1 MKRVTIKDVAKE
13 ARVSI
18 ATVSRV
24 VNGTIT
30 DKVMEARVKAAIRD
44 LNYQPN
50 RRARGLRTNDTRV
63 IGLLISDIENP
74 FFTALVRGVEDVAQE
89 NQMNV
94 ILCNS
99 DESITKQKQYLRALS
114 QEGVAGLIIAVTAGT
129 TIENLQST
137 IAPDIPF
144 TLLDRDIGNEEFDV
158 VTVDNEL
165 AAYKAVL
172 HLHEQGYSRIA
183 LVNGDL
189 GIYSFE
195 KRYQG
200 YMRAHNDLNLPV
212 NPKHV
217 VHIVP
222 KIDPSYESTLK
233 LLHNY
238 PEIDALFTANNL
250 ITLGS
255 LKAIQE
261 LELRIPEDI
270 GVVGFDDMPWLSIL
284 PTPITSIMQPTYEIG
299 QTSMQLLLKRIASP
313 DAVPVS
319 VKVQTKL
326 IVRKSSRKN

>member
-1 MKRVTIKDVAKE
+1 
-13 ARVSI
+13 
-18 ATVSRV
+18 
-24 VNGTIT
+24 
-30 DKVMEARVKAAIRD
+30 
-44 LNYQPN
+44 
-50 RRARGLRTNDTRV
+50 
-63 IGLLISDIENP
+63 
-74 FFTALVRGVEDVAQE
+74 
-89 NQMNV
+89 
-94 ILCNS
+94 
-99 DESITKQKQYLRALS
+99 
-114 QEGVAGLIIAVTAGT
+114 
-129 TIENLQST
+129 
-137 IAPDIPF
+137 
-144 TLLDRDIGNEEFDV
+144 
-158 VTVDNEL
+158 
-165 AAYKAVL
+165 
-172 HLHEQGYSRIA
+172 
-183 LVNGDL
+183 
-189 GIYSFE
+189 
-195 KRYQG
+195 
-200 YMRAHNDLNLPV
+200 MRAHNDLNLPV